1 MFIKNNED
9 IRIDLIKSIYFLIV
23 DKTTYLYNFFMA
35 VNYKAPIKDIL
46 FAFDVLNS
54 YEKLNN
60 IDRFKDFNI
69 DIAVP
74 AIEECSKFAEEV
86 LAPINADGDKY
97 GAKYNNGV
105 VNMPPGFIEA
115 YEKFKNAGWAS
126 ISLPSEIGGGGMPYL
141 LSGGTLEIL
150 CTANMAFILGP
161 GLSIGAISGINEH
174 ASQEQKDKYLPNLVS
189 GDWTGTMNLSEPQS
203 GSDLNH
209 LITKADPQEDG
220 TYKITG
226 TKIWIGSGEHD
237 LSKNIVH
244 LVLARVPGSPE
255 GTKGISMF
263 IVPKYIVNDDS
274 SLGDRNNVN
283 CLSIEEKLGIHGSPT
298 CVMEYDGAVGYL
310 VGEENRGLNYMFT
323 TINEARIRVGG
334 HGLACTTGA
343 LQGAAQ
349 YARDRVQGR
358 PIGMSKENAKNST
371 IIDHAD
377 VRRMLMTIKAYSDA
391 MRYMMY
397 DNQMMLDFSYFGNED
412 QKNYGEARCGLLTP
426 ISKSWI
432 SDLSVELTSMA
443 IQIYGGMGY
452 VEETGVAQYLRDARI
467 APIYAGTNGIQ
478 ALDLTLKKIHTDEG
492 KVVNNLFD
500 EMISVSNELNKS
512 DILSKLTESYQFHIK
527 NLMESTEKVRKLMIN
542 GNQKSI
548 SGFASPYTKMFGQ
561 VLGGYYMAKAAIH
574 AEKKYKETEDEY
586 FKDKITL
593 SKFYIEQLL
602 PLSENNMPPI
612 ASDVNDLFLINSE
625 SF

>member
-1 MFIKNNED
+1 
-9 IRIDLIKSIYFLIV
+9 
-23 DKTTYLYNFFMA
+23 MA
-35 VNYKAPIKDIL
+35 VNYKAPVKDIL

-60 IDRFKDFNI
+60 IVRFKDFNL

-86 LAPINADGDKY
+86 LAPINADGDKH
-97 GAKYNNGV
+97 GAKFNKGV

-115 YEKFKNAGWAS
+115 YEKFKSAGWAS
-126 ISLPSEIGGGGMPYL
+126 ISLPLEIGGGGMPYL
-141 LSGGTLEIL
+141 LSAGTLEIL
-150 CTANMAFILGP
+150 CTANMAFVLGP
-161 GLSIGAISGINEH
+161 GLSIGAISGINQH
-174 ASQEQKDKYLPNLVS
+174 ASQEQKDLYLPNLVS
-189 GDWTGTMNLSEPQS
+189 GEWTGTMNLSEPQS

-209 LITKADPQEDG
+209 LTTKAEPQEDG

-237 LSKNIVH
+237 LSENIVH
-244 LVLARVPGSPE
+244 LVLARVPDSPE

-274 SLGDRNNVN
+274 SLGERNNVN
-283 CLSIEEKLGIHGSPT
+283 CISIEEKLGIHGSPT
-298 CVMEYDGAVGYL
+298 CVMEYNGAIGYL
-310 VGEENRGLNYMFT
+310 VGEKNRGLSYMFT

-358 PIGMSKENAKNST
+358 PVGMSKEDAKNSK

-397 DNQMMLDFSYFGNED
+397 DNQMMLDFLYFGNDD
-412 QKNYGEARCGLLTP
+412 QREYGEARGGLLTP

-452 VEETGVAQYLRDARI
+452 VEETGVAQYYRDARI

-478 ALDLTLKKIHTDEG
+478 ALDLALRKIHVDDG
-492 KVVNNLFD
+492 KAVNNLFD
-500 EMISVSNELNKS
+500 EMLLVSSELKNS
-512 DILSKLTESYQFHIK
+512 ERLSKLYESYEFHIK
-527 NLMESTEKVRKLMIN
+527 NLMESTEKVRKLLIN
-542 GNQKSI
+542 DNQKSI

-561 VLGGYYMAKAAIH
+561 VLGGYYMAKAAVL
-574 AEKKYKETEDEY
+574 ADNKYKETDEEFY
-586 FKDKITL
+586 KDKITL

-602 PLSENNMPPI
+602 PLSATNMPPI
-612 ASDVNDLFLINSE
+612 DCDVDDLFSIKNE
-625 SF
+625 DF

>member
-1 MFIKNNED
+1 
-9 IRIDLIKSIYFLIV
+9 
-23 DKTTYLYNFFMA
+23 MA

-60 IDRFKDFNI
+60 IVRFKDFNL

-86 LAPINADGDKY
+86 LAPINSDGDKH
-97 GAKYNNGV
+97 GAKFNKGV

-115 YEKFKNAGWAS
+115 YEKFKSAGWAS
-126 ISLPSEIGGGGMPYL
+126 ISLPLEIGGGGMPYL
-141 LSGGTLEIL
+141 LSAGTLEIL
-150 CTANMAFILGP
+150 CTANMAFVLGP
-161 GLSIGAISGINEH
+161 GLSIGAISGINQH
-174 ASQEQKDKYLPNLVS
+174 ASQEQKDLYLPNLVS
-189 GDWTGTMNLSEPQS
+189 GEWTGTMNLSEPQS

-209 LITKADPQEDG
+209 LTTKAEPQEDG

-237 LSKNIVH
+237 LSENIVH
-244 LVLARVPGSPE
+244 LVLARVPDSPE

-274 SLGDRNNVN
+274 SLGERNNVN
-283 CLSIEEKLGIHGSPT
+283 CISIEEKLGIHGSPT
-298 CVMEYDGAVGYL
+298 CVMEYNGAIGYL
-310 VGEENRGLNYMFT
+310 VGEKNRGLSYMFT

-358 PIGMSKENAKNST
+358 PVGMSKEDAKNST

-397 DNQMMLDFSYFGNED
+397 DNQMMLDFLYFGNDD
-412 QKNYGEARCGLLTP
+412 QREYGEARGGLLTP

-452 VEETGVAQYLRDARI
+452 VEETGVAQYYRDARI

-478 ALDLTLKKIHTDEG
+478 ALDLALRKIHVDDG
-492 KVVNNLFD
+492 KAVNNLFD
-500 EMISVSNELNKS
+500 EMLLVSSELKNS
-512 DILSKLTESYQFHIK
+512 ERLSKLYESYEFHIK
-527 NLMESTEKVRKLMIN
+527 NLMESTEKVRKLLIN
-542 GNQKSI
+542 DNQKSI

-561 VLGGYYMAKAAIH
+561 VLGGYYMAKAAVL
-574 AEKKYKETEDEY
+574 ADKKYKETDEEFY
-586 FKDKITL
+586 KDKITL

-602 PLSENNMPPI
+602 PLSATNMPPI
-612 ASDVNDLFLINSE
+612 DCDVDDLFSIKNE
-625 SF
+625 DF

>member
-1 MFIKNNED
+1 
-9 IRIDLIKSIYFLIV
+9 
-23 DKTTYLYNFFMA
+23 MA
-35 VNYKAPIKDIL
+35 VNYKAPLKDIL

-60 IDRFKDFNI
+60 IVRFKDFNL

-86 LAPINADGDKY
+86 LAPINADGDKH
-97 GAKYNNGV
+97 GAKFNKGV

-115 YEKFKNAGWAS
+115 YEKFKSAGWAS
-126 ISLPSEIGGGGMPYL
+126 ISLPLEIGGGGMPYL
-141 LSGGTLEIL
+141 LSAGTLEIL
-150 CTANMAFILGP
+150 CTANMAFVLGP
-161 GLSIGAISGINEH
+161 GLSIGAISGINQH
-174 ASQEQKDKYLPNLVS
+174 ASQEQKDLYLPNLVS
-189 GDWTGTMNLSEPQS
+189 GEWTGTMNLSEPQS

-209 LITKADPQEDG
+209 LTTKAEPQEDG

-237 LSKNIVH
+237 LSENIVH
-244 LVLARVPGSPE
+244 LVLARVPDSPE

-274 SLGDRNNVN
+274 SLGERNNVN
-283 CLSIEEKLGIHGSPT
+283 CISIEEKLGIHGSPT
-298 CVMEYDGAVGYL
+298 CVMEYNGAIGYL
-310 VGEENRGLNYMFT
+310 VGEKNRGLSYMFT

-358 PIGMSKENAKNST
+358 PVGMSKEDAKNST

-397 DNQMMLDFSYFGNED
+397 DNQMMLDFLYFGNDD
-412 QKNYGEARCGLLTP
+412 QREYGEARGGLLTP

-452 VEETGVAQYLRDARI
+452 VEETGVAQYYRDARI

-478 ALDLTLKKIHTDEG
+478 ALDLALRKIHVDDG
-492 KVVNNLFD
+492 KAVNNLFD
-500 EMISVSNELNKS
+500 EMLLVSSELKNS
-512 DILSKLTESYQFHIK
+512 ERLSKLYESYEFHIK
-527 NLMESTEKVRKLMIN
+527 NLMESTEKVRKLLIN
-542 GNQKSI
+542 DNQKSI

-561 VLGGYYMAKAAIH
+561 VLGGYYMAKAAVL
-574 AEKKYKETEDEY
+574 ADKKYKETDEEFY
-586 FKDKITL
+586 KDKITL

-602 PLSENNMPPI
+602 PLSATNMPPI
-612 ASDVNDLFLINSE
+612 DCDVDDLFSIKNE
-625 SF
+625 DF

>member
-1 MFIKNNED
+1 
-9 IRIDLIKSIYFLIV
+9 
-23 DKTTYLYNFFMA
+23 MA

-60 IDRFKDFNI
+60 IVRFKDFNL

-86 LAPINADGDKY
+86 LAPINADGDKH
-97 GAKYNNGV
+97 GAKFNKGV

-115 YEKFKNAGWAS
+115 YEKFKSAGWAS
-126 ISLPSEIGGGGMPYL
+126 ISLPLEIGGGGMPYL
-141 LSGGTLEIL
+141 LSAGTLEIL
-150 CTANMAFILGP
+150 CTANMAFVLGP
-161 GLSIGAISGINEH
+161 GLSIGAISGINQH
-174 ASQEQKDKYLPNLVS
+174 ASQEQKDLYLPNLVS
-189 GDWTGTMNLSEPQS
+189 GEWTGTMNLSEPQS

-209 LITKADPQEDG
+209 LTTKAEPQEDG

-237 LSKNIVH
+237 LSENIVH
-244 LVLARVPGSPE
+244 LVLARVPDSPE

-274 SLGDRNNVN
+274 SLGERNNVN
-283 CLSIEEKLGIHGSPT
+283 CISIEEKLGIHGSPT
-298 CVMEYDGAVGYL
+298 CVMEYNGAIGYL
-310 VGEENRGLNYMFT
+310 VGEKNRGLSYMFT

-358 PIGMSKENAKNST
+358 PVGMSKEDAKNST

-397 DNQMMLDFSYFGNED
+397 DNQMMLDFLYFGNDD
-412 QKNYGEARCGLLTP
+412 QREYGEARGGLLTP

-452 VEETGVAQYLRDARI
+452 VEETGVAQYYRDARI

-478 ALDLTLKKIHTDEG
+478 ALDLALRKIHVDDG
-492 KVVNNLFD
+492 KAVNNLFD
-500 EMISVSNELNKS
+500 EMLLVSSELKNS
-512 DILSKLTESYQFHIK
+512 ERLSKLYESYEFHIK
-527 NLMESTEKVRKLMIN
+527 NLMESTEKVRKLLIN
-542 GNQKSI
+542 DNQKSI

-561 VLGGYYMAKAAIH
+561 VLGGYYMAKAAVL
-574 AEKKYKETEDEY
+574 ADKKYKETDEEFY
-586 FKDKITL
+586 KDKITL

-602 PLSENNMPPI
+602 PLSATNMPPI
-612 ASDVNDLFLINSE
+612 DCDVNDLFSIKNE
-625 SF
+625 DF

>member
-1 MFIKNNED
+1 
-9 IRIDLIKSIYFLIV
+9 
-23 DKTTYLYNFFMA
+23 MA
-35 VNYKAPIKDIL
+35 VNYKAPVKDIL

-60 IDRFKDFNI
+60 IVRFKDFNL

-86 LAPINADGDKY
+86 LAPINADGDKH
-97 GAKYNNGV
+97 GAKFNKGV

-115 YEKFKNAGWAS
+115 YEKFKSAGWAS
-126 ISLPSEIGGGGMPYL
+126 ISLPLEIGGGGMPYL
-141 LSGGTLEIL
+141 LSAGTLEIL
-150 CTANMAFILGP
+150 CTANMAFVLGP
-161 GLSIGAISGINEH
+161 GLSIGAISGINQH
-174 ASQEQKDKYLPNLVS
+174 ASQEQKDLYLPNLVS
-189 GDWTGTMNLSEPQS
+189 GEWTGTMNLSEPQS

-209 LITKADPQEDG
+209 LTTKAEPQEDG

-237 LSKNIVH
+237 LSENIVH
-244 LVLARVPGSPE
+244 LVLARVPDSPE

-274 SLGDRNNVN
+274 SLGERNNVN
-283 CLSIEEKLGIHGSPT
+283 CISIEEKLGIHGSPT
-298 CVMEYDGAVGYL
+298 CVMEYNGAIGYL
-310 VGEENRGLNYMFT
+310 VGEKNRGLSYMFT

-358 PIGMSKENAKNST
+358 PVGMSKEDAKNST

-397 DNQMMLDFSYFGNED
+397 DNQMMLDFLYFGNDD
-412 QKNYGEARCGLLTP
+412 QREYGEARGGLLTP

-452 VEETGVAQYLRDARI
+452 VEETGVAQYYRDARI

-478 ALDLTLKKIHTDEG
+478 ALDLALRKIHVDDG
-492 KVVNNLFD
+492 KAVNNLFD
-500 EMISVSNELNKS
+500 EMLLVSSELKNS
-512 DILSKLTESYQFHIK
+512 ERLSKLYESYEIHIK
-527 NLMESTEKVRKLMIN
+527 NLMESTEKVRKLLIN
-542 GNQKSI
+542 DNQKSI

-561 VLGGYYMAKAAIH
+561 VLGGYYMAKAAVL
-574 AEKKYKETEDEY
+574 ADKKYKETDEEFY
-586 FKDKITL
+586 KDKITL

-602 PLSENNMPPI
+602 PLSATNMPPI
-612 ASDVNDLFLINSE
+612 DCDVDDLFSIKNE
-625 SF
+625 DF

>member
-1 MFIKNNED
+1 
-9 IRIDLIKSIYFLIV
+9 
-23 DKTTYLYNFFMA
+23 MA

-60 IDRFKDFNI
+60 IVRFKDFNL

-86 LAPINADGDKY
+86 LAPINADGDKH
-97 GAKYNNGV
+97 GAKFNKGV

-115 YEKFKNAGWAS
+115 YEKFKSAGWAS
-126 ISLPSEIGGGGMPYL
+126 ISLPLEIGGGGMPYL
-141 LSGGTLEIL
+141 LSAGTLEIL
-150 CTANMAFILGP
+150 CTANMAFVLGP
-161 GLSIGAISGINEH
+161 GLSIGAISGINQH
-174 ASQEQKDKYLPNLVS
+174 ASQEQKDLYLPNLVS
-189 GDWTGTMNLSEPQS
+189 GEWTGTMNLSEPQS

-209 LITKADPQEDG
+209 LTTKAEPQEDG

-237 LSKNIVH
+237 LSENIVH
-244 LVLARVPGSPE
+244 LVLARVPDSPE

-274 SLGDRNNVN
+274 SLGERNNVN
-283 CLSIEEKLGIHGSPT
+283 CISIEEKLGIHGSPT
-298 CVMEYDGAVGYL
+298 CVMEYNGAIGYL
-310 VGEENRGLNYMFT
+310 VGEKNRGLSYMFT

-358 PIGMSKENAKNST
+358 PVGMSKEDAKNST

-377 VRRMLMTIKAYSDA
+377 VRRMLMTIKSYSDA

-397 DNQMMLDFSYFGNED
+397 DNQMMLDFLYFGNND
-412 QKNYGEARCGLLTP
+412 QREYGEARGGLLTP

-452 VEETGVAQYLRDARI
+452 VEETGVAQYYRDARI

-478 ALDLTLKKIHTDEG
+478 ALDLALRKIHVDDG
-492 KVVNNLFD
+492 KAVNNLFD
-500 EMISVSNELNKS
+500 EMLLVSSELKNS
-512 DILSKLTESYQFHIK
+512 ERLSKLYESYEFHIK
-527 NLMESTEKVRKLMIN
+527 NLMESTEKVRKLLIN
-542 GNQKSI
+542 DNQKSI

-561 VLGGYYMAKAAIH
+561 VLGGYYMAKAAVL
-574 AEKKYKETEDEY
+574 ADKKYKETDEEFY
-586 FKDKITL
+586 KDKITL

-602 PLSENNMPPI
+602 PLSATNMPPI
-612 ASDVNDLFLINSE
+612 DCDVDDLFSIKNE
-625 SF
+625 DF

>member
-1 MFIKNNED
+1 
-9 IRIDLIKSIYFLIV
+9 
-23 DKTTYLYNFFMA
+23 MA

-60 IDRFKDFNI
+60 IVRFKDFNL

-86 LAPINADGDKY
+86 LAPINADGDKH
-97 GAKYNNGV
+97 GAKFNKGV

-115 YEKFKNAGWAS
+115 YEKFKSAGWAS
-126 ISLPSEIGGGGMPYL
+126 ISLPLEIGGGGMPYL
-141 LSGGTLEIL
+141 LSAGTLEIL
-150 CTANMAFILGP
+150 CTANMAFVLGP
-161 GLSIGAISGINEH
+161 GLSIGAISGINQH
-174 ASQEQKDKYLPNLVS
+174 ASQEQKDLYLPNLVS
-189 GDWTGTMNLSEPQS
+189 GEWTGTMNLSEPQS

-209 LITKADPQEDG
+209 LTTKAEPQEDG

-237 LSKNIVH
+237 LSENIVH
-244 LVLARVPGSPE
+244 LVLARVPDSPE

-274 SLGDRNNVN
+274 SLGERNNVN
-283 CLSIEEKLGIHGSPT
+283 CISIEEKLGIHGSPT
-298 CVMEYDGAVGYL
+298 CVMEYNGAIGYL
-310 VGEENRGLNYMFT
+310 VGEKNRGLSYMFT

-358 PIGMSKENAKNST
+358 PVGMSKEDAKNST

-397 DNQMMLDFSYFGNED
+397 DNQMMLDFLYFGNDD
-412 QKNYGEARCGLLTP
+412 QREYGEARGGLLTP

-452 VEETGVAQYLRDARI
+452 VEETGVAQYYRDARI

-478 ALDLTLKKIHTDEG
+478 ALDLALRKIHVDDG
-492 KVVNNLFD
+492 KAVNNLFD
-500 EMISVSNELNKS
+500 EMLLVSSELKNS
-512 DILSKLTESYQFHIK
+512 ERLSKLYESYEFHIK
-527 NLMESTEKVRKLMIN
+527 NLMESTEKVRKLLIN
-542 GNQKSI
+542 DNQKSI

-574 AEKKYKETEDEY
+574 AEKEYKETEDEFY
-586 FKDKITL
+586 KDKITL

-602 PLSENNMPPI
+602 PLSATNMPPI
-612 ASDVNDLFLINSE
+612 DCDVDDLFSIKNE
-625 SF
+625 DF

>member
-1 MFIKNNED
+1 
-9 IRIDLIKSIYFLIV
+9 
-23 DKTTYLYNFFMA
+23 MA
-35 VNYKAPIKDIL
+35 VNYKAPVKDIL

-60 IDRFKDFNI
+60 IVRFKDFNL

-86 LAPINADGDKY
+86 LAPINADGDKH
-97 GAKYNNGV
+97 GAKFNKGV

-115 YEKFKNAGWAS
+115 YEKFKSAGWAS
-126 ISLPSEIGGGGMPYL
+126 ISLPLEIGGGGMPYL
-141 LSGGTLEIL
+141 LSAGTLEIL
-150 CTANMAFILGP
+150 CTANMAFVLGP
-161 GLSIGAISGINEH
+161 GLSIGAISGINQH
-174 ASQEQKDKYLPNLVS
+174 ASQEQKDLYLPNLVS
-189 GDWTGTMNLSEPQS
+189 GEWTGTMNLSEPQS

-209 LITKADPQEDG
+209 LTTKAEPQEDG

-237 LSKNIVH
+237 LSENIVH
-244 LVLARVPGSPE
+244 LVLARVPDSPE

-274 SLGDRNNVN
+274 SLGERNNVN
-283 CLSIEEKLGIHGSPT
+283 CISIEEKLGIHGSPT
-298 CVMEYDGAVGYL
+298 CVMEYNGAIGYL
-310 VGEENRGLNYMFT
+310 VGEKNRGLSYMFT

-358 PIGMSKENAKNST
+358 PVGMSKEDAKNST

-397 DNQMMLDFSYFGNED
+397 DNQMMLDFLYFGNED

-452 VEETGVAQYLRDARI
+452 VEETGVAQYYRDARI

-478 ALDLTLKKIHTDEG
+478 ALDLALRKIHVDDG
-492 KVVNNLFD
+492 KAVNNLFD
-500 EMISVSNELNKS
+500 EMLLVSSELKNS
-512 DILSKLTESYQFHIK
+512 ERLSKLYESYEFHIK
-527 NLMESTEKVRKLMIN
+527 NLMESTEKVRKLLIN
-542 GNQKSI
+542 DNQKSI

-561 VLGGYYMAKAAIH
+561 VLGGYYMAKAAVL
-574 AEKKYKETEDEY
+574 ADKKYKETDEEFY
-586 FKDKITL
+586 KDKITL

-602 PLSENNMPPI
+602 PLSVTNMPPI
-612 ASDVNDLFLINSE
+612 DSDIDELFMINRE
-625 SF
+625 TF

>member
-1 MFIKNNED
+1 
-9 IRIDLIKSIYFLIV
+9 
-23 DKTTYLYNFFMA
+23 MA
-35 VNYKAPIKDIL
+35 VNYTAPVKDIL

-60 IDRFKDFNI
+60 IVRFKDFNL

-86 LAPINADGDKY
+86 LAPINADGDKH
-97 GAKYNNGV
+97 GAKFNKGV

-115 YEKFKNAGWAS
+115 YEKFKSAGWAS
-126 ISLPSEIGGGGMPYL
+126 ISLPLEIGGGGMPYL
-141 LSGGTLEIL
+141 LSAGTLEIL
-150 CTANMAFILGP
+150 CTANMAFVLGP
-161 GLSIGAISGINEH
+161 GLSIGAISGINQH
-174 ASQEQKDKYLPNLVS
+174 ASQEQKDLYLPNLVS
-189 GDWTGTMNLSEPQS
+189 GEWTGTMNLSEPQS

-209 LITKADPQEDG
+209 LTTKAEPQEDG

-237 LSKNIVH
+237 LSENIVH
-244 LVLARVPGSPE
+244 LVLARVPDSPE

-274 SLGDRNNVN
+274 SLGERNNVN
-283 CLSIEEKLGIHGSPT
+283 CISIEEKLGIHGSPT
-298 CVMEYDGAVGYL
+298 CVMEYNGAIGYL
-310 VGEENRGLNYMFT
+310 VGEKNRGLSYMFT

-358 PIGMSKENAKNST
+358 PVGMSKEDAKNST

-397 DNQMMLDFSYFGNED
+397 DNQMMLDFLYFGNDD
-412 QKNYGEARCGLLTP
+412 QREYGEARGGLLTP

-452 VEETGVAQYLRDARI
+452 VEETGVAQYYRDARI

-478 ALDLTLKKIHTDEG
+478 ALDLALRKIHVDDG
-492 KVVNNLFD
+492 KAVNNLFD
-500 EMISVSNELNKS
+500 EMLLVSSELKNS
-512 DILSKLTESYQFHIK
+512 ERLSKLYESYEFHIK
-527 NLMESTEKVRKLMIN
+527 NLMESTEKVRKLLIN
-542 GNQKSI
+542 DNQKSI

-561 VLGGYYMAKAAIH
+561 VLGGYYMAKAAVL
-574 AEKKYKETEDEY
+574 ADKKYKETDEEFY
-586 FKDKITL
+586 KDKITL

-602 PLSENNMPPI
+602 PLSATNMPPI
-612 ASDVNDLFLINSE
+612 DCDVDDLFSIKNE
-625 SF
+625 DF